1 MRDSSFAHAQKES
14 EQAKFPHGL
23 LDICNT
29 TTGAA
34 GPLSGI

>member
-23 LDICNT
+23 QDCFNSVFLAENE
-29 TTGAA
+29 GF
-34 GPLSGI
+34 